1 MKTLTN
7 SDFAEIYQKF
17 APMVLR
23 RCRAILKDEDKA
35 LDAMQDVFLRIM
47 ETKCKIKELCA
58 SLFYVTATRICLNK
72 IRSEKLRSGPDF
84 EVISQMITDDF
95 SDLEREKIE
104 AEIILEDI
112 FSTRDS
118 KDALI
123 ATLHYVDGL
132 TLEET
137 AEQVGMSVSGVRKR
151 LSELKKHSLKI
162 AGRVKE

>member
-23 RCRAILKDEDKA
+23 RCRAILKDEDRA

-47 ETKCKIKELCA
+47 ESKCKIKELCA
-58 SLFYVTATRICLNK
+58 SLFYVTATRVCLNK

-84 EVISQMITDDF
+84 EVISQIIADDF
-95 SDLEREKIE
+95 SDVEREKIE
-104 AEIILEDI
+104 AEIILEEI

-137 AEQVGMSVSGVRKR
+137 AEQVGMSLSGVRKR

-162 AGRVKE
+162 TGRVKE